1 MTEGKEPRIK
11 ILEFLSKIG
20 LKGCVSLIFLP
31 FEFENLAAK
40 NG

>member
-20 LKGCVSLIFLP
+20 LKECVWLMFLP
-31 FEFENLAAK
+31 FKFMN
-40 NG
+40 NFR

>member
-1 MTEGKEPRIK
+1 MTEGNEPRIK

-20 LKGCVSLIFLP
+20 LKGCIWLIFLP